1 LNIIITVS
9 GPPASGK
16 STYAKI
22 ISQELG
28 LRLFSTGAAFR
39 EIAKKLNINLEEFHA
54 LAEKNYEYDIM
65 VDKMALEEAKK
76 GNIVV
81 EGHLACWL
89 LKDIADIKIYVT
101 APLNERIKRLME
113 REGKSFEEAKKEI
126 LAREKSNKKRYME
139 IYGINID
146 DLSPIDIMINT
157 ALFGIEDVAK
167 ILIFI
172 IKSYLSKKN
181 AIIGNIRKGL
191 C

>member
-1 LNIIITVS
+1 
-9 GPPASGK
+9 
-16 STYAKI
+16 
-22 ISQELG
+22 
-28 LRLFSTGAAFR
+28 
-39 EIAKKLNINLEEFHA
+39 
-54 LAEKNYEYDIM
+54 
-65 VDKMALEEAKK
+65 MALEEAKK

-181 AIIGNIRKGL
+181 ATIGNIRKGL

>member
-1 LNIIITVS
+1 
-9 GPPASGK
+9 
-16 STYAKI
+16 
-22 ISQELG
+22 
-28 LRLFSTGAAFR
+28 
-39 EIAKKLNINLEEFHA
+39 
-54 LAEKNYEYDIM
+54 
-65 VDKMALEEAKK
+65 
-76 GNIVV
+76 
-81 EGHLACWL
+81 
-89 LKDIADIKIYVT
+89 
-101 APLNERIKRLME
+101 ME

-181 AIIGNIRKGL
+181 ATIGDIRKGL